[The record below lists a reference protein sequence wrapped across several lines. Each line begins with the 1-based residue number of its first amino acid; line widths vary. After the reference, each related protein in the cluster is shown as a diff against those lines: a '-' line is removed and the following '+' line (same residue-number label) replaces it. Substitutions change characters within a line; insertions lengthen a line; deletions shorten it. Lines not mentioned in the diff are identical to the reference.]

1 MDSPRG
7 NFVSIVT
14 TAGVAIAIAFVGS
27 AIVFANSSYHTMQRE
42 GSRGVLIASS
52 WLELS
57 WAAVASILAVTHW
70 RTTTMFFRIVFAVNL
85 AIAGFL
91 LVDLFWFRN

>member
-1 MDSPRG
+1 MASPRG

-42 GSRGVLIASS
+42 GSWAVLSVSS
-52 WLELS
+52 WLEVS
-57 WAAVASILAVTHW
+57 WAVVASILALARW
-70 RTTTMFFRIVFAVNL
+70 RTVTVFFRIVFAVNL